1 MGTSGFGLP
10 AAIDAAFAQKN
21 RTVIDIDG
29 DASIRM
35 NFGELE
41 TATTY
46 KLLVK
51 IVVLNNNGD
60 GMVKQ
65 WQRLFFDSRYAGS
78 DKTLQQKD
86 FITAAEADG
95 YQFATRVGH
104 QADLRSPEHR
114 LTSRH
119 QCASGTPSTA

>member
-1 MGTSGFGLP
+1 MSAASLVTMGFGLP
-10 AAIDAAFAQKN
+10 AAIVAAFAQKN

-46 KLLVK
+46 KLPVK

-65 WQRLFFDSRYAGS
+65 WQRLFFESRYRS
-78 DKTLQQKD
+78 
-86 FITAAEADG
+86 EER
-95 YQFATRVGH
+95 RVGKECVSTC
-104 QADLRSPEHR
+104 RSR
-114 LTSRH
+114 WSSY
-119 QCASGTPSTA
+119 Q